1 MKKTCR
7 GFRKKYFN
15 TRTENEIWNFA
26 EAKQKFGRRK
36 LADVFNI
43 GKTTTVTNILKN
55 KKQLEQ
61 LYVATKKPDR
71 PGKCNLINKL
81 FLVLIKKSSI

>member
-55 KKQLEQ
+55 KRQLEQ
-61 LYVATKKPDR
+61 LYVATKKPTVQESATLST
-71 PGKCNLINKL
+71 N
-81 FLVLIKKSSI
+81 FF